1 VGLVISNYRSI
12 GRLVIRDNRED
23 GCTLLLITEDGGAIA
38 LQPEREEQP
47 PAAAESL
54 WLHHVKK
61 ALHLEDD
68 ETFELVLDTS
78 DLPARPMRFLFEP
91 FVTRA
96 LDTAWEE
103 EGRGEKLIRLSDF
116 ERFEWGYYSPPA

>member
-12 GRLVIRDNRED
+12 GRLVIRDNRAD
-23 GCTLLLITEDGGAIA
+23 GCTLLLISEDGGAIA
-38 LQPEREEQP
+38 LQPEPEEQP
-47 PAAAESL
+47 PAPAESS
-54 WLHHVKK
+54 WLGHVKK
-61 ALHLEDD
+61 SLYLEDD
-68 ETFELVLDTS
+68 PTFELVLDTS
-78 DLPARPMRFLFEP
+78 DLPARPIRFLFEP

-116 ERFEWGYYSPPA
+116 DLYEWGYYSPPA